1 MSFRILFLGPDDSP
15 LRKWI
20 SEREDL
26 ISTTDRITPE
36 FVQEND
42 IRFIVSYGY
51 RHIIKSDLLQLLPGA
66 VINLHISLLPFNR
79 GADPNFWSFIDD
91 SPKGVTIHEV
101 DTGLDTGPILI
112 QQEVEFRSGNET
124 LASSYAKLHEVIQNL
139 FIHNWDDLKSG
150 RIEPVEQ
157 IGAGSYHSSKDKKEL
172 LHLLE
177 PDGWNTNISSLVK
190 RNKDE
195 SS

>member
-1 MSFRILFLGPDDSP
+1 MSFRILFLGPEDSP

-26 ISTTDRITPE
+26 ISRTDRITPE
-36 FVQEND
+36 FVQENG
-42 IRFIVSYGY
+42 IRFVVSYGY

-101 DTGLDTGPILI
+101 DTGLDTGPILL

-139 FIHNWDDLKSG
+139 FIHNWDALKSG

-157 IGAGSYHSSKDKKEL
+157 IGAGSYHSLKDKEEL

-177 PDGWNTNISSLVK
+177 PDGWDTNISSLVK